1 MNTEAHRHGVLRQ
14 ATLLF
19 SVHCQLNGWVALCLI
34 RFLMLVLLN
43 VTTQVATQAQ
53 KLDSIQ
59 FRFQTDSTC
68 VDFAKE
74 ENQRAW
80 QAFEKMFH
88 RNLDGVATGF
98 VRLDIFC
105 GASPEGSASRN
116 LWLGEQRGRAIGQ
129 LVNQHFPHRVD
140 SIVVHNEGARWQ
152 ALYDSIAASHEPW
165 RDEAMAI
172 LRMTPSVDASR
183 SDHRELRLRSLRGG
197 QAWTVIRE
205 RYLPP
210 LRSGATAVLSWRLV
224 RDTIWLH
231 DTVRIF
237 VPVPY
242 QDTSTAAV
250 AEEHRDNAL
259 LAYVDSTTCPRH
271 TVVRTNLLYLA
282 TASLNASIDIGLSCR
297 WSLSLTAGF
306 NPWKYPKRNR
316 ADNKIVNPKTLHW
329 LVMPELRFW
338 PRGHLQRGY
347 IGVYGQYAQY
357 NVGGISFIPALNNSR
372 YDGYLYGGGIS
383 IGWHWWLGKKHR
395 TGLEASIGVGY
406 LRLHYD
412 KYRAC
417 NCSGLIETT
426 GKNYFGPTKAAL
438 SLTYLIK

>member
-1 MNTEAHRHGVLRQ
+1 MVL
-14 ATLLF
+14 LM
-19 SVHCQLNGWVALCLI
+19 HI
-34 RFLMLVLLN
+34 RMMALVLLTFTAMAA
-43 VTTQVATQAQ
+43 VHAQ
-53 KLDSIQ
+53 KQDSIR
-59 FRFQTDSTC
+59 FRFQTDSTR
-68 VDFAKE
+68 VDLTKE
-74 ENQRAW
+74 ENRRAW
-80 QAFEKMFH
+80 QSFEQMF
-88 RNLDGVATGF
+88 RRDLDGVATGF

-105 GASPEGSASRN
+105 GASPEGSASHN
-116 LWLGEQRGRAIGQ
+116 LWLGEQRGRAIGR
-129 LVNQHFPHRVD
+129 LFNQHFPRRVD

-172 LRMTPSVDASR
+172 LRMTPSVDVSR
-183 SDHRELRLRSLRGG
+183 PDHREQRLRALRGG
-197 QAWTVIRE
+197 QAWSVIRE

-224 RDTIWLH
+224 RDTVWLH
-231 DTVRIF
+231 DTIRIF
-237 VPVPY
+237 EPVPY
-242 QDTSTAAV
+242 HETATAGV
-250 AEEHRDNAL
+250 AERNAGDAL
-259 LAYVDSTTCPRH
+259 QADSASCPRH
-271 TVVRTNLLYLA
+271 TVLRTNLLYLV
-282 TASLNASIDIGLSCR
+282 TASLNASIDIGLSCH

-316 ADNKIVNPKTLHW
+316 DDNKIVNPKTLHW

-383 IGWHWWLGKKHR
+383 IGWHWWLGRRHR

-412 KYRAC
+412 RYRAC
-417 NCSGLIETT
+417 NCSGLLETT
-426 GKNYFGPTKAAL
+426 DRDYIGPTKAAL